1 MMFPARPFEAST
13 EQTGIADGVKST
25 IRSWYPGT
33 EMWYQMRPP
42 VRGKEPYESLAY
54 EMRLM
59 FPAG

>member
-1 MMFPARPFEAST
+1 MVFPARLFEAST

-25 IRSWYPGT
+25 IRSGNPGT
-33 EMWYQMRPP
+33 EMRYQMLRPLQ
-42 VRGKEPYESLAY
+42 GIEPYESLAY